1 MCSPKV
7 INLDAAIRS
16 ACLHARAIEVEYD
29 IDTGLASAQLDADN
43 NVTPA
48 AAPWR

>member
-7 INLDAAIRS
+7 INLDAAIQS
-16 ACLHARAIEVEYD
+16 ACLHARTVEAEYD
-29 IDTGLASAQLDADN
+29 IDTDLASAQLDADN

-48 AAPWR
+48 AALWR